1 MTKPIGYT
9 PVRSRTRERF
19 WTHCGG
25 GEARSWLRL
34 MEVRKA
40 RRKAAT
46 PAPLL
51 PSGTGAP
58 RSRLKP
64 AKAANSSSSN
74 RAEVLLEEG
83 GQGPC
88 QQAVERCASPQ
99 GRPIGVSPFSPTP
112 SQATD
117 DGSSSA
123 ASPSPL
129 KGRSKLKAGPPPRPP
144 GHPLPMAL
152 SKEALSELAETV
164 TGGTEK
170 EKAYK
175 SIETLW
181 RVRAPPNVPRSRR
194 PL

>member
-1 MTKPIGYT
+1 
-9 PVRSRTRERF
+9 
-19 WTHCGG
+19 
-25 GEARSWLRL
+25 

-99 GRPIGVSPFSPTP
+99 GRPIGVSPFSQGCWINVRTVLERFVLTP
-112 SQATD
+112 
-117 DGSSSA
+117 
-123 ASPSPL
+123 PL
-129 KGRSKLKAGPPPRPP
+129 ERC
-144 GHPLPMAL
+144 
-152 SKEALSELAETV
+152 
-164 TGGTEK
+164 
-170 EKAYK
+170 
-175 SIETLW
+175 
-181 RVRAPPNVPRSRR
+181 
-194 PL
+194 